1 MPMDRQSV
9 PQFSGNPRGQHNA
22 GSGILVR
29 RKRLLRP
36 RRQALQ
42 LTYSEG
48 GRIAFNTS
56 ESANEFATPK
66 SKCSEQREPNKHT
79 YRVFKFLT
87 SSISSALSYA
97 NVAIGNV
104 LGLLS
109 KESAA
114 YSKEFQGVS
123 PAKAGGSSPPKL
135 VISISR
141 DEDMSMDDASTS
153 IMSLSGASSYGTRKA
168 SNMARFWNVTFFI
181 VAGLLAFAHI
191 VILPNDIP
199 STNLAVPEALA
210 NEVPANTIVPAIQ
223 APIVS
228 KNQPIPFV
236 RDTPQ
241 SAFGS
246 RKLGQRE
253 RWPLETTRDCVSIVA
268 KSRAELR
275 LAKIH
280 AEAMEGAN
288 ARDLMHA
295 ESVEIQTK
303 QFINVDTDERKSRP
317 SFWKLLGSSF
327 VPALVKAAGQ
337 N

>member
-1 MPMDRQSV
+1 MPVDKKSV
-9 PQFSGNPRGQHNA
+9 PEFKGNARGQHNA

-48 GRIAFNTS
+48 GRIAFNKS
-56 ESANEFATPK
+56 ESANEDATPK
-66 SKCSEQREPNKHT
+66 STEPTKYT
-79 YRVFKFLT
+79 YRAFKFLT

-153 IMSLSGASSYGTRKA
+153 IMSFSGVSSYGSRKA
-168 SNMARFWNVTFFI
+168 SAMATHWNVTCLI
-181 VAGLLAFAHI
+181 IAGLLAFAHI

-253 RWPLETTRDCVSIVA
+253 RWPLETTRDCVSIIA

-288 ARDLMHA
+288 AHVLMHA

-327 VPALVKAAGQ
+327 VPALVKAAGH